1 MNEYYN
7 INWIN
12 IKSESI
18 LIERRNVVSDLDK
31 HIDTLFIVLV
41 VVGYWMA

>member
-1 MNEYYN
+1 MNEYY

-12 IKSESI
+12 IKSENI

-31 HIDTLFIVLV
+31 HIDTLFV